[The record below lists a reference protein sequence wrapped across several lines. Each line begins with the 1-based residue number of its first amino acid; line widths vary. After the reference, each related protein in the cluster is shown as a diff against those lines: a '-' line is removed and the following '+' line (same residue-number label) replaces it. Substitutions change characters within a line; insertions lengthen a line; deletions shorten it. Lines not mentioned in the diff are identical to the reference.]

1 MNSATFIGNLVS
13 PAAKK
18 GNTERPFITF
28 TIAVNMKYKDKEE
41 EVLFIECIKNGDNNN
56 LLPYLDK
63 GTKVCVQGRVNCH
76 AYMANNGQPRA
87 NLDLA
92 VFELELLCSPQRY
105 QQAQTTQQQQVQAP
119 QQVQQVP
126 LQQALNQQVANDLP
140 F

>member
-1 MNSATFIGNLVS
+1 MNNATFIGNLVA

-18 GNTERPFITF
+18 GNAEKPFITF
-28 TIAVNMKYKDKEE
+28 TIAVNRKYKDKE

-56 LLPYLDK
+56 LLPYLNK
-63 GTKVCVQGRVNCH
+63 GTKVCVQGRVSCH

-92 VFELELLCSPQRY
+92 VFELELLGSSQQS
-105 QQAQTTQQQQVQAP
+105 QQAQVSQQP

-126 LQQALNQQVANDLP
+126 LQQALNQQVSNDLP

>member
-1 MNSATFIGNLVS
+1 MCA
-13 PAAKK
+13 
-18 GNTERPFITF
+18 RPC
-28 TIAVNMKYKDKEE
+28 K
-41 EVLFIECIKNGDNNN
+41 
-56 LLPYLDK
+56 LPCL
-63 GTKVCVQGRVNCH
+63 H
-76 AYMANNGQPRA
+76 GQQRA

>member
-1 MNSATFIGNLVS
+1 MNSATFIGNLVA

-63 GTKVCVQGRVNCH
+63 GTKVCVQGRVSCH

>member
-1 MNSATFIGNLVS
+1 MNSATFIGNLVA

-28 TIAVNMKYKDKEE
+28 TIAVNRKYKDKE

-56 LLPYLDK
+56 LLPYLNK
-63 GTKVCVQGRVNCH
+63 GTKVCVQGRVSCH
-76 AYMANNGQPRA
+76 AYMTNNGQPRA

-92 VFELELLCSPQRY
+92 VFELELLGSSQQN
-105 QQAQTTQQQQVQAP
+105 QQAQTTKQQQVQAP

>member
-1 MNSATFIGNLVS
+1 MNSATFIGNLVA

-18 GNTERPFITF
+18 GNAEKPFITF
-28 TIAVNMKYKDKEE
+28 TIAVNRKYKDKE

-56 LLPYLDK
+56 LLPYLNK
-63 GTKVCVQGRVNCH
+63 GTKVCVQGRVSCH

-92 VFELELLCSPQRY
+92 VFELELLGNSQQS
-105 QQAQTTQQQQVQAP
+105 QQAQVSQQP

-126 LQQALNQQVANDLP
+126 LQQALNQQVSNDLP

>member
-1 MNSATFIGNLVS
+1 MNSATFTGNLVA

-28 TIAVNMKYKDKEE
+28 TIAVNRKYKDKE

-56 LLPYLDK
+56 LLPYLNK

-92 VFELELLCSPQRY
+92 VFELELLGSSQQN

>member
-1 MNSATFIGNLVS
+1 MNSATFIGNLVA

-28 TIAVNMKYKDKEE
+28 TIAVNRKYKDKE

-56 LLPYLDK
+56 LLPYLNK

-87 NLDLA
+87 YLDLA
-92 VFELELLCSPQRY
+92 VFELELLGSSQQN

>member
-1 MNSATFIGNLVS
+1 MNSATFIGNLVA

-28 TIAVNMKYKDKEE
+28 TIAVNRKYKDKE

-56 LLPYLDK
+56 LLPYLNK

-92 VFELELLCSPQRY
+92 VFELELLGSSQQN
-105 QQAQTTQQQQVQAP
+105 QQAQTTQQQQVQTP

>member
-1 MNSATFIGNLVS
+1 MNSATFIGNLVA
-13 PAAKK
+13 PAAKR
-18 GNTERPFITF
+18 GNTERTFITF
-28 TIAVNMKYKDKEE
+28 TIAVNRKYKDKE

-56 LLPYLDK
+56 LLPYLNK

-92 VFELELLCSPQRY
+92 VFELELLGSSQQN

>member
-1 MNSATFIGNLVS
+1 MNSATFIGNLVA

-28 TIAVNMKYKDKEE
+28 TIAVNRKYKDEE

-56 LLPYLDK
+56 LLPYLNK

-92 VFELELLCSPQRY
+92 VFELELLGSSQQN

>member
-1 MNSATFIGNLVS
+1 MNSATFIGNLVA

-18 GNTERPFITF
+18 GNTERTFITF
-28 TIAVNMKYKDKEE
+28 TIAVNRKYKDKE

-56 LLPYLDK
+56 LLPYLNK

-92 VFELELLCSPQRY
+92 VFELELLGSSQQN

>member
-1 MNSATFIGNLVS
+1 MNSATFIGNLVA

-56 LLPYLDK
+56 LLVYLDK
-63 GTKVCVQGRVNCH
+63 GTKVCVQGRVSCH

>member
-1 MNSATFIGNLVS
+1 MNSATFIGNLVA

-18 GNTERPFITF
+18 GNAERSFITF
-28 TIAVNMKYKDKEE
+28 TIAVNRKYKDKE

-56 LLPYLDK
+56 LLPYLNK
-63 GTKVCVQGRVNCH
+63 GTKVCVQGRVSCH

-92 VFELELLCSPQRY
+92 VFELELLGNSQQS
-105 QQAQTTQQQQVQAP
+105 QQAQVSQQP

-126 LQQALNQQVANDLP
+126 LQQALNQQVSNDLP